1 MMFNK
6 IESNKI
12 KAFANSTE
20 ENTQFIPVSSLEEV
34 AIHLRDSDEEF
45 NYEYYLVQITQPKKK
60 LSTPPPFTPPGQT
73 AKMSQHISSS
83 IANAAANLISPLADA
98 ASISAPA
105 YVAPKMN
112 SALVSS
118 EVSDTSAQA
127 MNADVESAI
136 NEPVVSGATFAA
148 AEEAYIPEARKN
160 TPESESSEYLAQN
173 ADLLLQ
179 VGEIELARNIYRAIL
194 KTGDSCDVAYAGLAN
209 CSDKE
214 GMIEQAIQFAWD
226 SVAFAPNKKGYQILS
241 QLLVQQGRD
250 QEAAQALSR
259 AIKSL
264 ELSAQEKAEYH
275 KMIGNCMARL
285 GQNPEAE
292 RAYKKALELSPAS
305 DETQSNLGSLYLEQG
320 QVVDAKRCY
329 QDAIASNPTNDK
341 AWVGLGLCFVAEGD
355 KEAAHDA
362 FSRSLERNLRNST
375 AIFHLVKC
383 AYEIKKYSQAE
394 RMLSNYVE
402 VAPVS
407 PSLLYSLAG
416 LQFHVGKKKEAALTA
431 KRILQIKGDHQGAR
445 DLIRRID
452 AE

>member
-1 MMFNK
+1 MMFDK
-6 IESNKI
+6 TESNKLSNEL
-12 KAFANSTE
+12 KVFTNSTE

-34 AIHLRDSDEEF
+34 AIHLRDSDEEST
-45 NYEYYLVQITQPKKK
+45 YEYYLVQITHPKKK
-60 LSTPPPFTPPGQT
+60 SLTPPPFT
-73 AKMSQHISSS
+73 
-83 IANAAANLISPLADA
+83 
-98 ASISAPA
+98 APA
-105 YVAPKMN
+105 KTIAKPMMM
-112 SALVSS
+112 SAMVSS
-118 EVSDTSAQA
+118 EVVEPAALVMTTEF
-127 MNADVESAI
+127 DVEMDSTPA
-136 NEPVVSGATFAA
+136 VSETEEKDYETDSRKASSTP
-148 AEEAYIPEARKN
+148 AEDVN
-160 TPESESSEYLAQN
+160 YLAQN

-179 VGEIELARNIYRAIL
+179 VGEVELARNIYRAIL
-194 KTGDSCDVAYAGLAN
+194 KSGDASDVAYAGLAS
-209 CSDKE
+209 CSDKD

-250 QEAAQALSR
+250 QEASQALSR
-259 AIKSL
+259 ALKSL
-264 ELSAQEKAEYH
+264 ELSAQEKAEYY
-275 KMIGNCMARL
+275 KMIGNCMSRL

-320 QVVDAKRCY
+320 QVMDAKRCY

-416 LQFHVGKKKEAALTA
+416 LQFHVGKKKEASLTA

-445 DLIRRID
+445 DLIKRID

>member
-6 IESNKI
+6 IDSKI
-12 KAFANSTE
+12 DQRIDQKIEALPNSGD

-34 AIHLRDSDEEF
+34 AIHLRDSDEDF
-45 NYEYYLVQITQPKKK
+45 NYEYYLVQITHPK
-60 LSTPPPFTPPGQT
+60 SPPIVTPPPFTPP
-73 AKMSQHISSS
+73 
-83 IANAAANLISPLADA
+83 
-98 ASISAPA
+98 SARPH
-105 YVAPKMN
+105 MN

-118 EVSDTSAQA
+118 EVVEPQAARAPIKVDVAPENTSEKSQSQSSRKA
-127 MNADVESAI
+127 NAEAEDM
-136 NEPVVSGATFAA
+136 TF
-148 AEEAYIPEARKN
+148 
-160 TPESESSEYLAQN
+160 LAQN

-194 KTGDSCDVAYAGLAN
+194 KSGEASDVAYAGLAA

-214 GMIEQAIQFAWD
+214 GLVEQAIQFAWD

-250 QEAAQALSR
+250 QEAAQALNR

-264 ELSAQEKAEYH
+264 ELSAQEKAEYF

-292 RAYKKALELSPAS
+292 RAFKKALELSPAS
-305 DETQSNLGSLYLEQG
+305 DETQANLGSLYLEQG
-320 QVVDAKRCY
+320 QVSEAKRCY
-329 QDAIASNPTNDK
+329 QDAIASNPANDK

-394 RMLSNYVE
+394 RMLSSYVD

-416 LQFHVGKKKEAALTA
+416 LQFHVGKKKEASLTA

-445 DLIRRID
+445 DLVKRIE

>member
-1 MMFNK
+1 MNMMFNK
-6 IESNKI
+6 IDPNEF
-12 KAFANSTE
+12 KALANSTE

-34 AIHLRDSDEEF
+34 AIHLRDSDDETI
-45 NYEYYLVQITQPKKK
+45 YEYYLVQIAHPKKK
-60 LSTPPPFTPPGQT
+60 ALTPPPFTPPAHSPKSQT
-73 AKMSQHISSS
+73 AAPIATSIADSEIAAPISS
-83 IANAAANLISPLADA
+83 
-98 ASISAPA
+98 
-105 YVAPKMN
+105 APKMN
-112 SALVSS
+112 SAMVSS
-118 EVSDTSAQA
+118 EIVEPAAAA
-127 MNADVESAI
+127 MNANIALDTDSEST
-136 NEPVVSGATFAA
+136 EVY
-148 AEEAYIPEARKN
+148 AEPEARKA
-160 TPESESSEYLAQN
+160 PEENVSFLAQN
-173 ADLLLQ
+173 AELLLQ
-179 VGEIELARNIYRAIL
+179 VGEVELARNIFRAIL
-194 KTGDSCDVAYAGLAN
+194 KTGDASDVAYAGLAA
-209 CSDKE
+209 CSDKD

-226 SVAFAPNKKGYQILS
+226 SIAFAPNKKGYQILS

-259 AIKSL
+259 AIKTL
-264 ELSAQEKAEYH
+264 DLSAQEKSEYH

-402 VAPVS
+402 IAPVS

-416 LQFHVGKKKEAALTA
+416 LQFHVGKKKEASLTA

-445 DLIRRID
+445 DLLKRID